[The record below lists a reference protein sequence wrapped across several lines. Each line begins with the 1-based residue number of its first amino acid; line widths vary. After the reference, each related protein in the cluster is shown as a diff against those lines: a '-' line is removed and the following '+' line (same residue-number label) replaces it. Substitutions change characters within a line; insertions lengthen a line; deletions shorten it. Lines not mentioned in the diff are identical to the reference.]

1 MTRTV
6 LRRTVDALLSIV
18 ILGTS
23 IPVALAADA
32 SKLPRLSGSTEIY
45 ASPEMAIYKTS
56 GEVDVVAKAARAA
69 LEAEGWRSFVAIGTD
84 PQNLPS
90 LAQQFLKKDGVVVS
104 IFTTLAPGQGIAPTV
119 QYTFQPI
126 ASDLPFPKDAKGIEF
141 AGNRPELITRTPGT
155 LNALKAEMTAALET
169 AGYSPVAAAEGSPAA
184 LAATPMSNQTYFVK
198 TGAKPLLLV
207 LATQEGGDTLV
218 HLRGIPEKDLLAGT
232 RPKPAPEPEVTTTED
247 KAKGGDEFDAMMSGI
262 LGKVK
267 EATEKAIEGKPANL
281 DLDAL
286 LGAVKGKPKADV
298 PDDVEQSAAESA
310 PAKPAVEE
318 EVTLEVEEAN
328 GLPFPKPYTEKVA
341 TKTGFRT
348 EVKTTVSADLDRI
361 LAFYRTELGKKGWTE
376 DRGKSQTLVDKASL
390 VFTTPDGPANLEIS
404 TMSTGTSSH
413 LILRLPKEAE
423 ARGLMPKP
431 GKAMLV
437 MSNAMEEPVSVT
449 LAGKTYKLG
458 SLSGT
463 NGATSAT
470 TERHRPVPAASAKN
484 QQSHPKSTQSPL
496 RPVRRSP
503 RVAGRSGSPP
513 SRCLGRDRWR
523 SHQGDRVLAGL

>member
-1 MTRTV
+1 MTRNV
-6 LRRTVDALLSIV
+6 LRRAVDALLSIL

-23 IPVALAADA
+23 IPIALAADA

-45 ASPEMAIYKTS
+45 ASPDMAIYKTS
-56 GEVDVVAKAARAA
+56 GEVDAVAKAARAA
-69 LEAEGWRSFVAIGTD
+69 LEAEGWRSFVAIGIN
-84 PQNLPS
+84 PHNPPS

-104 IFTTLAPGQGIAPTV
+104 IFTTLAPGQGNAPTV

-126 ASDLPFPKDAKGIEF
+126 ASDLPFPRNAKGIEF
-141 AGNRPELITRTPGT
+141 EGGRPELITRSPGP
-155 LNALKAEMTAALET
+155 LNALKDEMTAALAST
-169 AGYSPVAAAEGSPAA
+169 GYSPVAAANGSPAA

-198 TGAKPLLLV
+198 TGSKPLLLI
-207 LATQEGGDTLV
+207 LATQEAGDTLV
-218 HLRGIPEKDLLAGT
+218 HLRGIPEKDLVSGT
-232 RPKPAPEPEVTTTED
+232 QPKLEKAAAEPADISTEGT
-247 KAKGGDEFDAMMSGI
+247 AEGSGEFDAMVSGI

-286 LGAVKGKPKADV
+286 LGAVKRKPKSYA
-298 PDDVEQSAAESA
+298 PQDVEQSALESA

-318 EVTLEVEEAN
+318 EVANLEVEEAN

-348 EVKTTVSADLDRI
+348 EIQTTVSSTLDRV
-361 LAFYRTELGKKGWTE
+361 LSFYRTELGKKGWTE
-376 DRGKSQTLVDKASL
+376 DPGTSQAGADKASL
-390 VFTTPDGPANLEIS
+390 AFTTPDGPARLEIS
-404 TMSTGTSSH
+404 TTATGTSSH

-423 ARGLMPKP
+423 ARGLMPRP

-458 SLSGT
+458 SLAGTSGPDGPLVEVAPGT
-463 NGATSAT
+463 HKTSLKIGEKPGIDETINVKAGEIWGLMFGEGGT
-470 TERHRPVPAASAKN
+470 L
-484 QQSHPKSTQSPL
+484 PL
-496 RPVRRSP
+496 Q
-503 RVAGRSGSPP
+503 
-513 SRCLGRDRWR
+513 LY
-523 SHQGDRVLAGL
+523 